1 MKKLAQLTFSAIAVF
16 CFIVSAN
23 AQQAV
28 KNTQHSAKAK

>member
-1 MKKLAQLTFSAIAVF
+1 MKKLAQLTFSAIVAF
-16 CFIVSAN
+16 CFMTSAN